1 MVSIELSE
9 AAVEFNCIL
18 EYTEEKLKK
27 KIPQNFLD
35 FLKEIQSNT
44 YKFEYDK
51 NKRLSEQNLKPKTR
65 GLIALV
71 YKDYICD
78 EDEKKEYL
86 RIIQEKIMQKEVE
99 KRKIYNPDDLFKNKD
114 IVKNEE
120 LQQSEEKRITMVK
133 EEKWYIKLFDFIK
146 NLFHSGK

>member
-27 KIPQNFLD
+27 KIPQKFLD

-99 KRKIYNPDDLFKNKD
+99 KRKIYNPDNIFKNKEKKSIENPTSS
-114 IVKNEE
+114 IVSMTEYKE
-120 LQQSEEKRITMVK
+120 SVFKRVLDK
-133 EEKWYIKLFDFIK
+133 IKSIFAK
-146 NLFHSGK
+146 K

>member
-27 KIPQNFLD
+27 RIPQKFLD

-86 RIIQEKIMQKEVE
+86 RIIQEKIMQKEVD
-99 KRKIYNPDDLFKNKD
+99 KRKKYNPDNIFKNKEKKSIENPTSS
-114 IVKNEE
+114 IVSMIEYKE
-120 LQQSEEKRITMVK
+120 SVFKRVLDK
-133 EEKWYIKLFDFIK
+133 IKSIFAK
-146 NLFHSGK
+146 K

>member
-27 KIPQNFLD
+27 RIPQKFLE

-99 KRKIYNPDDLFKNKD
+99 KRKIYNPDNIFKNKEKKSIENPTSS
-114 IVKNEE
+114 IVSMTEYKE
-120 LQQSEEKRITMVK
+120 SVFKRVLDK
-133 EEKWYIKLFDFIK
+133 IKSIFAK
-146 NLFHSGK
+146 K